1 MFNQFWQKL
10 IHYHKIKITY
20 DNILQNLFKE
30 KNNYMLDFW
39 NKKKNG
45 KEYLSLKR
53 ENH

>member
-20 DNILQNLFKE
+20 YKTYLKKKNI
-30 KNNYMLDFW
+30 YMLDFW
-39 NKKKNG
+39 NKNKNE